1 MLCLQ
6 VVTFLPALEDRPST
20 GFLMFDLILSTV
32 HFLKIIS
39 VAVEMTLLT
48 GMWKGHRLHSWYA
61 CFPTISNLLYG
72 LFVDFSILIPL
83 RTKYKTCQK
92 QDGN

>member
-1 MLCLQ
+1 MLGLQ

-39 VAVEMTLLT
+39 VAVEMTLNWNVERPQTAQLV
-48 GMWKGHRLHSWYA
+48 
-61 CFPTISNLLYG
+61 C
-72 LFVDFSILIPL
+72 LFSYD
-83 RTKYKTCQK
+83 Q
-92 QDGN
+92 